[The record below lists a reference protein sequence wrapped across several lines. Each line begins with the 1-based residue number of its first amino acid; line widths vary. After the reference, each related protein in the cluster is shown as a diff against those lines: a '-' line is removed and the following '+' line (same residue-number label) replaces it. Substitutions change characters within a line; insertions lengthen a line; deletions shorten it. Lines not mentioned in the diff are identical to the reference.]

1 MTGDRPDV
9 DEQFVRERV
18 RRASRLTHHPEARA
32 ELRRVLAELAPD
44 LGAPVEQCP
53 ACGLQGSEQA
63 LETHDCTPG
72 GGVADE

>member
-9 DEQFVRERV
+9 DERFLRERV
-18 RRASRLTHHPEARA
+18 RRASRLTRHPEARA

-53 ACGLQGSEQA
+53 GCGLLGSEQA
-63 LETHDCTPG
+63 LRDHHCTRG
-72 GGVADE
+72 GQ

>member
-18 RRASRLTHHPEARA
+18 RRASRLTRHPEARA

-44 LGAPVEQCP
+44 LGAPVEACP
-53 ACGLQGSEQA
+53 ACGLQGSKQA
-63 LETHDCTPG
+63 LRTHDCDPKRG
-72 GGVADE
+72 GGSP

>member
-1 MTGDRPDV
+1 MTDRPDV

-44 LGAPVEQCP
+44 LGAPVEECP

-63 LETHDCTPG
+63 LRTHDCERRG
-72 GGVADE
+72 GGGSR

>member
-18 RRASRLTHHPEARA
+18 RRASRLTDHPEARA

-44 LGAPVEQCP
+44 LGAPVEECP

-63 LETHDCTPG
+63 LRTHDCTR
-72 GGVADE
+72 GGVADD